1 MSIKK
6 LEDGRY
12 EVDIRPTGRNGKR
25 VRRKFDKKFEAVNYE
40 RYVMANHSKEWEPK
54 LTDNRFLSEVVTQWW
69 ESIGMHMEYG
79 RGQKYK
85 INLFCEL
92 MSDPRI
98 PEINN
103 QLISRYCQIRL
114 SQGIKATTINRGI
127 SSISGVFTSL
137 TDAGLYSGK
146 HPFRGFK
153 KLKTRPSEMS
163 YLTSEEISDLLR
175 ALSGDDYNI
184 AVLCLSTG
192 ARWSEAT
199 RLKREHV
206 IHNKVRFTFTKTGKP
221 RIVPI
226 SDSVAE
232 LICAG
237 KRDLLFPGVS
247 YPRFRKILKE
257 VKSTLPAGQAVHAL
271 RHTFATHFMMNGG
284 SIITLQRLLG
294 HATLAQTMT
303 YAHFAPDFLQDA
315 ITYNPLKGDCE
326 IR

>member
-12 EVDIRPTGRNGKR
+12 EVDIRPAGRKGKR
-25 VRRKFDKKFEAVNYE
+25 IRRKFDKKFEAVNFE
-40 RYVMANHSKEWEPK
+40 RYVMANHPKEWEPK
-54 LTDNRFLSEVVTQWW
+54 LTDNRHLSEVINQWW
-69 ESIGMHMEYG
+69 ESIGMHMDYG
-79 RGQKYK
+79 RDQKYK
-85 INLFCEL
+85 IDQFCEL
-92 MSDPRI
+92 MSDPLI
-98 PEINN
+98 PQINN

-114 SQGIKATTINRGI
+114 SQGTKATTINRAVASV
-127 SSISGVFTSL
+127 SSVFTHL
-137 TDAGLYSGK
+137 TAAGLYAGK
-146 HPFRGFK
+146 HPFKGFK
-153 KLKTRPSEMS
+153 KLKIRVAEMS
-163 YLTSEEISDLLR
+163 YLTHEEISALLR
-175 ALSGDDYNI
+175 LLSGDDYNI

-206 IHNKVRFTFTKTGKP
+206 IHNKVRFTFTKTGKA

-226 SDSVAE
+226 SDSVTE
-232 LICAG
+232 LICTG
-237 KRDLLFPGVS
+237 KRGLLFPGVS
-247 YPRFRKILKE
+247 YQRFRKILKE
-257 VKSTLPAGQAVHAL
+257 VKPTLPAGQAVHAL

-315 ITYNPLKGDCE
+315 IAFNPLRGECG

>member
-54 LTDNRFLSEVVTQWW
+54 LTDNRRLSEIAQQWW
-69 ESIGMHMEYG
+69 DLFG
-79 RGQKYK
+79 RHLDHGRDQKNR
-85 INLFCEL
+85 IDMFCRV
-92 MSDPRI
+92 MSDPVMPKI
-98 PEINN
+98 DKSF
-103 QLISRYCQIRL
+103 ISQYCQIRTAY
-114 SQGIKATTINRGI
+114 GVKASTVNREITAVRGI
-127 SSISGVFTSL
+127 FTNL
-137 TDAGLYSGK
+137 IDAGLYHCE
-146 HPFRGFK
+146 HPFSGYK
-153 KLKTRPSEMS
+153 KMKEQATEMS
-163 YLTSEEISDLLR
+163 YLTDDDISRLL
-175 ALSGDDYNI
+175 AHLSGDDYNI

-206 IHNKVRFTFTKTGKP
+206 IHNKIRFTFTKTRKP

-226 SDSVAE
+226 SDDVADM
-232 LICAG
+232 ICDG
-237 KRDLLFPGVS
+237 KNGLLFPDIS
-247 YPRFRKILKE
+247 YQRFRKILKE
-257 VKSTLPAGQAVHAL
+257 VKPTLPGGQATHVL

-284 SIITLQRLLG
+284 SILTLQRLLG
-294 HATLAQTMT
+294 HANLSQTMT

-315 ITYNPLKGDCE
+315 IDLNPLKGKCR
-326 IR
+326 I